1 MTPMVDAQ
9 QSQETMMHKRKQSML
24 QCFVHPTRNVTFPAL
39 PQFAGPVLQACRP
52 ETGTHAVRLVQVKHM
67 ASVQQLVQELK
78 YYLPWWCSKSALET
92 DLFGAGNWCC
102 P

>member
-39 PQFAGPVLQACRP
+39 PQFAGPGVASLQA
-52 ETGTHAVRLVQVKHM
+52 
-67 ASVQQLVQELK
+67 
-78 YYLPWWCSKSALET
+78 
-92 DLFGAGNWCC
+92 
-102 P
+102 